1 MFKFIASAFIAGT
14 VAMSAAVA
22 ADLPKEINI
31 VYVKAPFNLQN
42 IVMKERGML
51 EQAFEKDGVKV
62 NWKTI
67 TSGSKQ
73 TQAMAGGVIDI
84 SAGNE
89 YLFFADGQR
98 RW

>member
-42 IVMKERGML
+42 IVMKEKGML

-62 NWKTI
+62 IGRRLLPAPNKHKLWP
-67 TSGSKQ
+67 
-73 TQAMAGGVIDI
+73 GV
-84 SAGNE
+84 
-89 YLFFADGQR
+89 
-98 RW
+98 